1 MVERRGKTSV
11 KECFPLLFPSLVV
24 TVDPTSNACYN
35 ILTDIKGGRHMQIS
49 SRFTI
54 AIHIFACIDTFENEY
69 KLTSDFIAGS
79 VNVNPVVIRRIL
91 QQLKAAGLVTV
102 ARGSGGVSA
111 AKPMDEITLLD
122 IFNAVDCIEDNQ
134 LFHFHENP
142 NTDCPVGRNIHHSLD
157 SKLNIIQSSL
167 EQSMKNIT
175 VADVVKDTQTY
186 IASEQR

>member
-1 MVERRGKTSV
+1 
-11 KECFPLLFPSLVV
+11 
-24 TVDPTSNACYN
+24 
-35 ILTDIKGGRHMQIS
+35 MQIS
-49 SRFTI
+49 SRFTV

-157 SKLNIIQSSL
+157 GKLNIIQNSL

-175 VADVVKDTQTY
+175 VADVVRDTQTY